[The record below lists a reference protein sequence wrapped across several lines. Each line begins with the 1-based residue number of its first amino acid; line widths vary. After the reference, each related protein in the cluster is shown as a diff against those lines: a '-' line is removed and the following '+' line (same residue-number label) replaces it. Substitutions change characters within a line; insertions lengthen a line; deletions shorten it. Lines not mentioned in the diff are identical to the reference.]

1 MSTTEIVQIILTC
14 AAILSLVAVLA
25 YFLIRLAA
33 ALSHVLENLTE
44 IARGVRLIEDHCR
57 IIGYGADLVNAALGD
72 AAGNLTT
79 AAVAAEGM
87 VPARR

>member
-14 AAILSLVAVLA
+14 ADVLFLVAVLA
-25 YFLIRLAA
+25 FFLIRLAA
-33 ALSHVLENLTE
+33 ALNHVWGNLTE
-44 IARGVRLIEDHCR
+44 IARGVRAIEDHCR
-57 IIGYGADLVNAALGD
+57 IIGYGADLVNANLGE

-87 VPARR
+87 VPVRR